1 MEQYI
6 LYLMFKHILGKYAT
20 GFSFSF
26 NDIDILNNKA
36 VGCFVRG
43 SSISN
48 YRDLKSGEYI
58 NIHNTVSFRVNAG
71 LDKSAIMDGLKLC
84 SNIKYKLTKLNNT
97 KIDLHNLD
105 YTIED
110 GEIVPCETHDGS
122 ISVFLS
128 NCSLLSDILYLGKN
142 TQGVSQYT
150 INFKI
155 KYHVMEV

>member
-6 LYLMFKHILGKYAT
+6 LYLMFKDILKDYT
-20 GFSFSF
+20 SDFSFTF
-26 NDIDILNNKA
+26 NDIDIKNLKS

-43 SSISN
+43 SLVSN
-48 YRDLKSGEYI
+48 YRDLASGEYI
-58 NIHNTVSFRVNAG
+58 NIHNNVSFRVNAG
-71 LDKSAIMDGLKLC
+71 LDKSAIMDGLTLC
-84 SNIKYKLTKLNNT
+84 SHIKYKLTRLNNT

-105 YTIED
+105 YKLENR
-110 GEIVPCETHDGS
+110 EIVPCETHDGS
-122 ISVFLS
+122 MSVFLS

-155 KYHVMEV
+155 KYHIMEV